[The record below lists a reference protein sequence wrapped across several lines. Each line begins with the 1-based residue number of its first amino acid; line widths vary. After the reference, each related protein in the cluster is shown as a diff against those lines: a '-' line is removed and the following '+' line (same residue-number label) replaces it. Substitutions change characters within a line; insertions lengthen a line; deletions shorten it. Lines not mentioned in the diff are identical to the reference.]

1 MPQQTTLNF
10 SLHDQ
15 KQPDLIHFDM
25 LCQEHGGK
33 KAQECSSSLLNENKS
48 GIVPNSYCNKT
59 YKQMINFT
67 PFGRLRNFLLVTNC
81 KVQLHILISVTVW
94 VWKSFSE
101 HAQSVQPQLY
111 TYSCSRSGEPG
122 NEATICIEYEIQ
134 EWKALHAL
142 TTFYK
147 YRVKCATCVVQSI
160 LLSETKQL
168 KFSWTE
174 SVKCLQICSEWCVI
188 DYCEHNYYTL

>member
-1 MPQQTTLNF
+1 MSCLFVPKLVSGLATLGIII
-10 SLHDQ
+10 L
-15 KQPDLIHFDM
+15 
-25 LCQEHGGK
+25 LC
-33 KAQECSSSLLNENKS
+33 
-48 GIVPNSYCNKT
+48 
-59 YKQMINFT
+59 
-67 PFGRLRNFLLVTNC
+67 RLCMHYVMF
-81 KVQLHILISVTVW
+81 K
-94 VWKSFSE
+94 
-101 HAQSVQPQLY
+101 
-111 TYSCSRSGEPG
+111 
-122 NEATICIEYEIQ
+122 

>member
-1 MPQQTTLNF
+1 
-10 SLHDQ
+10 
-15 KQPDLIHFDM
+15 
-25 LCQEHGGK
+25 
-33 KAQECSSSLLNENKS
+33 
-48 GIVPNSYCNKT
+48 
-59 YKQMINFT
+59 MINFT

-81 KVQLHILISVTVW
+81 KVQLHILISMEGG
-94 VWKSFSE
+94 SLGPEIILRACPICIAS
-101 HAQSVQPQLY
+101 Y
-111 TYSCSRSGEPG
+111 TYSCSRVGEPG
-122 NEATICIEYEIQ
+122 NEVTICMEYEIQ

-174 SVKCLQICSEWCVI
+174 SVKCLQIWSQWCVI
-188 DYCEHNYYTL
+188 EYIFEICHAFTL